1 MTRLNS
7 DKSLIPQRFRTIWT
21 WFGMFVSYPMFI
33 LVTMTTKYTTM
44 TPATPETT
52 QPQLLLVLD
61 TATETAHWKLDDET
75 REIGRQG
82 LAKARAALQAAR
94 PAPLDMAA

>member
-1 MTRLNS
+1 
-7 DKSLIPQRFRTIWT
+7 
-21 WFGMFVSYPMFI
+21 MFI
-33 LVTMTTKYTTM
+33 LVFMTTTHRTASRSN
-44 TPATPETT
+44 TATK

-61 TATETAHWKLDDET
+61 GPTAETHWQLDEET

-94 PAPLDMAA
+94 PALLDIAA

>member
-1 MTRLNS
+1 MS
-7 DKSLIPQRFRTIWT
+7 MWT
-21 WFGMFVSYPMFI
+21 WFGMFVSYPLFI
-33 LVTMTTKYTTM
+33 LVTMTTKYKTM
-44 TPATPETT
+44 TPTTPETT

-61 TATETAHWKLDDET
+61 TATESAHWKLDDET